1 MRAVRVPLAL
11 LSLVAC
17 SDLIVP
23 TKLLAPSTASNAV
36 TASAAKLVIN
46 ELMPDPKL
54 VSDANG
60 EWFEVANIGGTAINI
75 QNYIIASGND
85 KNTPITVSVNVP
97 AGGYVVLG
105 RVSATG
111 TNGGVTE
118 AFAYGT
124 AITLANTSDW
134 LALKTSA
141 GTTVD
146 SVSYTSTTAGKSWSL
161 KDPTLA
167 HSAIGGTN
175 WQLATSLYNSTDF
188 GTPNKVN
195 DGYLAPAVATVVV
208 TPSSASIA
216 VGATQQFSAQGY
228 DAGGNPV
235 STTFTWS
242 SSNTTVATVS
252 SSGLAAGKV
261 AGSATITATS
271 ANGKTGTAALTVTSG
286 GGGGGSALIVRVLD
300 IGQGDA
306 NYIENGTSKIIIDG
320 GPDTARFGKLLDS
333 LNLNNTTINAVI
345 LSHEHTDHHTGLREL
360 FRTSRN
366 ITINY
371 FFENKNVYS
380 NAGLQQLRDS
390 INARVGR
397 GQLIYRDTDDPCANG
412 SAICNILMAGGAKLE
427 VLKPNPAGTTPNNRS
442 AAEKLVG
449 PDSASFTMW
458 FAGDAE
464 QEEISWFLG
473 AAGYATN
480 PGMKVNV
487 LKADHH
493 GSCNGVTNA
502 YVNATNPD
510 WVTASVGATNSY
522 GHMHTQAKNLYT
534 AHGKPWYRTD
544 QNGTIVFTSPGTV
557 GGGYTVSILKG
568 GASMSGP
575 PDATSSQT
583 QCNPIP

>member
-1 MRAVRVPLAL
+1 MRAVRVPLAVI
-11 LSLVAC
+11 SLIAC
-17 SDLIVP
+17 TDLIVP

-46 ELMPDPKL
+46 ELMPDPTL
-54 VSDANG
+54 VTDANG

-85 KNTPITVSVNVP
+85 TNTPITASVNVP

-118 AFAYGT
+118 AYAYGT

-134 LALKTSA
+134 LALRNASGVTQ
-141 GTTVD
+141 D

-161 KDPTLA
+161 KDPTIA
-167 HSAIGGTN
+167 HASVGGTN

-188 GTPNKVN
+188 GTPNAVN
-195 DGYLAPAVATVVV
+195 DGYVAPAVATVVV
-208 TPSSASIA
+208 TPSSASVA
-216 VGATQQFSAQGY
+216 VNATQQFSAQGY
-228 DAGGNPV
+228 DAGGNPI
-235 STTFTWS
+235 STTFTWA

-252 SSGLAAGKV
+252 ASGLATGIA

-271 ANGKTGTAALTVTSG
+271 ANGKQGTAALTVTSG
-286 GGGGGSALIVRVLD
+286 GGGGGSEVIVRVLD
-300 IGQGDA
+300 VGQGDA
-306 NYIENGTSKIIIDG
+306 NEIENGTSKIIIDG
-320 GPDTARFGKLLDS
+320 GPDTTRFGFLIDS
-333 LNLNNTTINAVI
+333 LGLRNSTINAVI
-345 LSHEHTDHHTGLREL
+345 LSHEHADHHTGLRAL
-360 FRTSRN
+360 FKSSRN

-380 NAGLQQLRDS
+380 NAGLQELRDS

-412 SAICNILMAGGAKLE
+412 SAVCNIVMAGGAKLE

-449 PDSASFTMW
+449 PDSASFVMW

-464 QEEISWFLG
+464 QEEIGWFLG

-480 PGMKVNV
+480 PGMKANV

-502 YVNATNPD
+502 YVNTVNPSY
-510 WVTASVGATNSY
+510 VTASVGASNTY
-522 GHMHTQAKNLYT
+522 GHMHNQAKTLYS

-544 QNGTIVFTSPGTV
+544 QNGTIVFRSPGTV
-557 GGGYTVSILKG
+557 GGGFTVSVLKG
-568 GASMSGP
+568 VTNMSGP
-575 PDATSSQT
+575 SDATSTQT
-583 QCNPIP
+583 LCNPIP

>member
-1 MRAVRVPLAL
+1 MRITRVAAV

-17 SDLIVP
+17 SDALVP
-23 TKLLAPSTASNAV
+23 ARLAAPSTASNAV

-46 ELMPDPKL
+46 ELMPDPTF
-54 VSDANG
+54 VTDANG

-85 KNTPITVSVNVP
+85 TNTPITASVNVP
-97 AGGYVVLG
+97 AGGYVVFG
-105 RVSATG
+105 RVAATG

-124 AITLANTSDW
+124 AITLANAGDW
-134 LALKTSA
+134 LALRNASGVTQ
-141 GTTVD
+141 D
-146 SVSYTSTTAGKSWSL
+146 SVNYTSTTAGKSWSL
-161 KDPTLA
+161 KDPTIA
-167 HSAIGGTN
+167 HSAVGGTN
-175 WQLATSLYNSTDF
+175 WQLATSLYNSSDF
-188 GTPNKVN
+188 GTPNAIN
-195 DGYLAPAVATVVV
+195 DGYVPPAVATVVV
-208 TPSSASIA
+208 TPASASVA
-216 VGATQQFSAQGY
+216 VNGTQQFSAQGY
-228 DAGGNPV
+228 DANGNPV
-235 STTFTWS
+235 STTFTWT

-252 SSGLAAGKV
+252 SSGLATGKV

-271 ANGKTGTAALTVTSG
+271 ANGKQGTAALTVTSG
-286 GGGGGSALIVRVLD
+286 GGGGGSEVVVRVLD

-306 NYIENGTSKIIIDG
+306 NEIENGTSKIIIDG
-320 GPDTARFGKLLDS
+320 GPDSTRFGFLLDS
-333 LNLNNTTINAVI
+333 LNLRNTTINAVI
-345 LSHEHTDHHTGLREL
+345 LSHVHADHASGLRAL
-360 FRTSRN
+360 FKSSRN

-371 FFENKNVYS
+371 FFENKDTYS
-380 NAGLQQLRDS
+380 TVSLQELRDS

-412 SAICNILMAGGAKLE
+412 SSICTITMAGGAKLE
-427 VLKPNPAGTTPNNRS
+427 ILKPNPAGTTPNNRS

-449 PDSASFTMW
+449 PDSASFVMW

-480 PGMKVNV
+480 PGMKADV

-502 YVNATNPD
+502 YVNTVNPA
-510 WVTASVGATNSY
+510 WVTASVGASNTY
-522 GHMHTQAKNLYT
+522 GHMHTQAKTLYT
-534 AHGKPWYRTD
+534 NHGKPWYRTD
-544 QNGTIVFTSPGTV
+544 QNGTIVFRSPGTV
-557 GGGYTVSILKG
+557 GGGFTVSVLRG
-568 GASMSGP
+568 VTSMSGP
-575 PDATSSQT
+575 SDATSTQT